1 MVCYTGGVNRH
12 SQEGGFVLLV
22 EAVVAFSIFLVAAFT
37 FYGTMANASRA
48 EAKARQTV
56 AATAFAR
63 ELLETQR
70 AVGYEDLLLG
80 EESGR
85 ISLDTVRGD
94 ARGVIDISYRVN
106 VRTGPGKG
114 LKSVKVEVG
123 WKDGRIDLETYVAR

>member
-1 MVCYTGGVNRH
+1 MRFQT
-12 SQEGGFVLLV
+12 GGFVLLV
-22 EAVVAFSIFLVAAFT
+22 EVVVAFSLFLIAAFT

-70 AVGYEDLLLG
+70 AMGYEALVLG
-80 EESGR
+80 EESGQ
-85 ISLDTVRGD
+85 ITLDTLRGE
-94 ARGVIDISYRVN
+94 ARGSINISYRVD

-114 LKSVKVEVG
+114 LKSVRVVVG
-123 WKDGRIDLETYVAR
+123 WKGGQIDLETYVAR